1 MGVLIM
7 LTKKILNAVFEKVS
21 GQKFEI
27 EYWDGQSKIF
37 NQNLQSESGFKI
49 IFSEKL
55 SLNEIRKSPQLKLAE
70 AYMEGRI
77 NFEGD
82 IKKLIETAGQ
92 NVFELKKEI
101 KKYEVDKILDFQTS
115 DSPAEEEEG
124 VRKHYDIGNDFF
136 KLWQDDTM
144 TYSCAYFKNEDDD
157 LKKAQ
162 LQKIDHVLKKLNLKA
177 GERLLDIGCGW
188 GSLALRAAEKYQV
201 DVMGITL
208 SREQEIEAKKRAA
221 EAGLADKI
229 EIRRQDYRDL
239 AEEDLQ
245 FDKIVSVGM
254 FEHVGKENIPLYF
267 KAVDKLLK
275 NRGLSLLHTITHLK
289 EKPVHPW
296 LQKYIFPWGYIPS
309 LREIVWELPE
319 KNFHLLD
326 AEDIGY
332 HYSLTAER
340 WLDNYEK
347 VSEQVKE
354 KFDDQFYRMW
364 RTFLMGVVFTFRYAS
379 NSVHQ
384 VLFSKGKNTELP
396 LSRDYIYQE
405 E

>member
-1 MGVLIM
+1 M
-7 LTKKILNAVFEKVS
+7 LTKKILDAIFKRIAGE
-21 GQKFEI
+21 KFEI
-27 EYWDGQSKIF
+27 EYWDGESKVF
-37 NQNLQSESGFKI
+37 NPQLKSETAFKI

-70 AYMEGRI
+70 AYMEEKI

-82 IKKLIETAGQ
+82 IKALIETAGK
-92 NVFELKKEI
+92 NIFELMEEI
-101 KKYEVDKILDFQTS
+101 EKYKIDQVVDFQTAE
-115 DSPAEEEEG
+115 SPAEEEEG
-124 VRKHYDIGNDFF
+124 VRKHYDLGNDFF
-136 KLWQDDTM
+136 KLWQDETM
-144 TYSCAYFKNEDDD
+144 TYSCAYFKDEGDD

-162 LQKIDHVLKKLNLKA
+162 LQKIDHVLKKLNLEP

-188 GSLALRAAEKYQV
+188 GSLALRAAKKYGV
-201 DVMGITL
+201 EVMGITL
-208 SREQEIEAKKRAA
+208 SKEQEIEAKRRAA

-239 AEEDLQ
+239 ASEKEE
-245 FDKIVSVGM
+245 FDKILSVGM

-267 KAVDKLLK
+267 EAVDKMLK

-289 EKPVHPW
+289 EQPVHPW

-319 KNFHLLD
+319 QNFHLLD

-347 VSEQVKE
+347 VSDQVKE
-354 KFDDQFYRMW
+354 KFDEKFYRMW

-379 NSVHQ
+379 TSVHQ
-384 VLFSKGKNTELP
+384 ILFSKGKNTELP
-396 LSRDYIYQE
+396 LSRDYIYRQN
-405 E
+405 

>member
-1 MGVLIM
+1 M
-7 LTKKILNAVFEKVS
+7 LTKKILDTIFKRIAGE
-21 GQKFEI
+21 KFEI
-27 EYWDGQSKIF
+27 EYWDGESKVF
-37 NQNLQSESGFKI
+37 NPQLKSETAFKI

-70 AYMEGRI
+70 AYMEEKI

-82 IKKLIETAGQ
+82 IKALIETAGK
-92 NVFELKKEI
+92 NIFELMEEI
-101 KKYEVDKILDFQTS
+101 EKYKIDQVVDFQTAE
-115 DSPAEEEEG
+115 SPAEEEEG
-124 VRKHYDIGNDFF
+124 VRKHYDLGNDFF
-136 KLWQDDTM
+136 KLWQDETM
-144 TYSCAYFKNEDDD
+144 TYSCAYFKDEGDD

-162 LQKIDHVLKKLNLKA
+162 LQKIDHVLKKLNLEP

-188 GSLALRAAEKYQV
+188 GSLALRAAKKYGV
-201 DVMGITL
+201 EVMGITL
-208 SREQEIEAKKRAA
+208 SKEQEIEAKRRAA

-239 AEEDLQ
+239 ASENEE
-245 FDKIVSVGM
+245 FDKILSVGM

-267 KAVDKLLK
+267 EAVDKMLK

-289 EKPVHPW
+289 EQPVHPW

-319 KNFHLLD
+319 QNFHLLD

-347 VSEQVKE
+347 VSDQVKE
-354 KFDDQFYRMW
+354 KFDEKFYRMW

-379 NSVHQ
+379 TSVHQ
-384 VLFSKGKNTELP
+384 ILFSKGKNTELP
-396 LSRDYIYQE
+396 LSRDYIYRQN
-405 E
+405 

>member
-1 MGVLIM
+1 M
-7 LTKKILNAVFEKVS
+7 LTKKILDAVFKRID

-27 EYWDGQSKIF
+27 EYWDGETKVF
-37 NQNLQSESGFKI
+37 NQQLQQEPAFKI
-49 IFSEKL
+49 IFEEKL
-55 SLNEIRKSPQLKLAE
+55 SLNEIRKSPQVKMGE
-70 AYMEGRI
+70 AYMDGKI
-77 NFEGD
+77 NFEGS
-82 IKKLIETAGQ
+82 IKKLIETAGE
-92 NVFELKKEI
+92 NVFELKEEVE
-101 KKYEVDKILDFQTS
+101 KYKIDQVLDFQTS
-115 DSPAEEEEG
+115 ESPAEEEKG
-124 VRKHYDIGNDFF
+124 VREHYDIGNDFF
-136 KLWQDDTM
+136 KLWQDETM

-157 LKKAQ
+157 LKAAQ
-162 LQKIDHVLKKLNLKA
+162 LQKIDHILKKLNLKE

-188 GSLALRAAEKYQV
+188 GSLTLRAAEKYGV

-208 SREQEIEAKKRAA
+208 SKEQEIEAKRRAA
-221 EAGLADKI
+221 ESDLADKI

-239 AEEDLQ
+239 AEEDEQ

-254 FEHVGKENIPLYF
+254 FEHVGKENIPVYF
-267 KAVDKLLK
+267 ESVDKLLK
-275 NRGLSLLHTITHLK
+275 NKGLSLLHSITHLK
-289 EKPVHPW
+289 EQPAHPW

-319 KNFHLLD
+319 NNFHLLD

-347 VSEQVKE
+347 VSDQVKE
-354 KFDDQFYRMW
+354 KFDDHFYRMW

-379 NSVHQ
+379 TSVHQ

-396 LSRDYIYQE
+396 LTRDYIYQE
-405 E
+405 D

>member
-1 MGVLIM
+1 M
-7 LTKKILNAVFEKVS
+7 LTKKILDAVFKRIV

-27 EYWDGQSKIF
+27 EYWDGETKIF
-37 NQNLQSESGFKI
+37 NPELKSESAFKI
-49 IFSEKL
+49 IFAEKL
-55 SLNEIRKSPQLKLAE
+55 SLNKIRKSPQLKLAE
-70 AYMEGRI
+70 AYMDQKI

-82 IKKLIETAGQ
+82 IKKLIETAGE
-92 NVFELKKEI
+92 NVFELIDEI
-101 KKYEVDKILDFQTS
+101 EKYKIDKVIDFQTS

-124 VRKHYDIGNDFF
+124 VREHYDIGNDFF

-144 TYSCAYFKNEDDD
+144 TYSCAYFKNEDDE

-162 LQKIDHVLKKLNLKA
+162 LQKIDHILNKLNLKA
-177 GERLLDIGCGW
+177 GESLLDIGCGW
-188 GSLALRAAEKYQV
+188 GSLALRAAGKHGAE
-201 DVMGITL
+201 VMGITL
-208 SREQEIEAKKRAA
+208 SKEQEIEAKKRAA

-239 AEEDLQ
+239 AEGNKQ
-245 FDKIVSVGM
+245 FDKVVSVGM
-254 FEHVGKENIPLYF
+254 FEHVGKENIPIYF
-267 KAVDKLLK
+267 EAVDKLLK
-275 NRGLSLLHTITHLK
+275 NRGLSLLHSITHLT

-326 AEDIGY
+326 TEDIGY

-354 KFDDQFYRMW
+354 KFDEHFYRMW
-364 RTFLMGVVFTFRYAS
+364 RTFLMGAVFTFRYAS
-379 NSVHQ
+379 TSVHQ
-384 VLFSKGKNTELP
+384 VLFTKGKNTDRP
-396 LSRDYIYQE
+396 LTRDYIYQDH
-405 E
+405 

>member
-1 MGVLIM
+1 M
-7 LTKKILNAVFEKVS
+7 LTKKILDTIFKRIAGE
-21 GQKFEI
+21 KFEI
-27 EYWDGQSKIF
+27 EYWDGESKVF
-37 NQNLQSESGFKI
+37 NPQLKSETAFKI

-70 AYMEGRI
+70 AYMEEKI

-82 IKKLIETAGQ
+82 IKALIETAGK
-92 NVFELKKEI
+92 NIFELMEEI
-101 KKYEVDKILDFQTS
+101 EKYKIDQVVDFQTAE
-115 DSPAEEEEG
+115 SPAEEEEG
-124 VRKHYDIGNDFF
+124 VRKHYDLGNDFF
-136 KLWQDDTM
+136 KLWQDETM
-144 TYSCAYFKNEDDD
+144 TYSCAYFKDEGDD

-162 LQKIDHVLKKLNLKA
+162 LQKIDHVLKKLNLEP

-188 GSLALRAAEKYQV
+188 GSLALRAAKKYGV
-201 DVMGITL
+201 EVMGITL
-208 SREQEIEAKKRAA
+208 SKEQEIEAKRRAA

-239 AEEDLQ
+239 ASEKEE
-245 FDKIVSVGM
+245 FDKILSVGM

-267 KAVDKLLK
+267 EAVDKMLK

-289 EKPVHPW
+289 EQPVHPW

-319 KNFHLLD
+319 QNFHLLD

-347 VSEQVKE
+347 VSDQVKE
-354 KFDDQFYRMW
+354 KFDEKFYRMW

-379 NSVHQ
+379 TSVHQ
-384 VLFSKGKNTELP
+384 ILFSKGKNTELP
-396 LSRDYIYQE
+396 LSRDYIYRQN
-405 E
+405 

>member
-1 MGVLIM
+1 M
-7 LTKKILNAVFEKVS
+7 LTKKILDAVFKRVD

-27 EYWDGQSKIF
+27 EYWDGETKVF
-37 NQNLQSESGFKI
+37 NQQLQSEPAFKI

-55 SLNEIRKSPQLKLAE
+55 SLNEIRKSPQLKMAE
-70 AYMEGRI
+70 AYMDGKI
-77 NFEGD
+77 NFEGS
-82 IKKLIETAGQ
+82 IKKLIETAGD
-92 NVFELKKEI
+92 NVFELKE
-101 KKYEVDKILDFQTS
+101 EVEQYKIDQVLDFQTS
-115 DSPAEEEEG
+115 DSPAEEEAG

-144 TYSCAYFKNEDDD
+144 TYSCAYFRNEDDD
-157 LKKAQ
+157 LKDAQ
-162 LQKIDHVLKKLNLKA
+162 LQKIDHVLKKVNLKE

-188 GSLALRAAEKYQV
+188 GSLALRAAEKYGV

-208 SREQEIEAKKRAA
+208 SKEQEIEAKRRAA

-239 AEEDLQ
+239 AEENLQ

-254 FEHVGKENIPLYF
+254 FEHVGKDNIPIYF
-267 KAVDKLLK
+267 GAIDKLLK
-275 NRGLSLLHTITHLK
+275 NEGLSLVHSITHLK
-289 EKPVHPW
+289 EQPAHPW

-309 LREIVWELPE
+309 AREIIWELPE
-319 KNFHLLD
+319 NNFHLLD

-354 KFDDQFYRMW
+354 KFDEHFYRMW

-379 NSVHQ
+379 TSVHQ
-384 VLFSKGKNTELP
+384 ILFSKGKNTELP
-396 LSRDYIYQE
+396 LTRNYIYQDQ
-405 E
+405 

>member
-1 MGVLIM
+1 MGVLVM
-7 LTKKILNAVFEKVS
+7 LTKKILDSIFKRVDGET
-21 GQKFEI
+21 FEI
-27 EYWDGQSKIF
+27 EYWDGEAKVF
-37 NQNLQSESGFKI
+37 NSELESDSAFKL

-55 SLNEIRKSPQLKLAE
+55 SLNEIRKSPQLKMAE
-70 AYMEGRI
+70 AYMEGKI

-82 IKKLIETAGQ
+82 IKKLIETAGK
-92 NVFELKKEI
+92 NIFELKEGI
-101 KKYEVDKILDFQTS
+101 EKYKVDKILDFQTAA
-115 DSPAEEEEG
+115 SPAEEEKG

-136 KLWQDDTM
+136 KLWQDETM
-144 TYSCAYFKNEDDD
+144 TYSCAYFKSEDDE

-162 LQKIDHVLKKLNLKA
+162 LQKIDHILAKLDLQT

-188 GSLALRAAEKYQV
+188 GSLALRAAEKYGV
-201 DVMGITL
+201 KVMGITL
-208 SREQEIEAKKRAA
+208 SKEQEIEAKKRAA
-221 EAGLADKI
+221 QSGLADKI

-239 AEEDLQ
+239 AEENEQ

-267 KAVDKLLK
+267 EVIDKLLI
-275 NRGLSLLHTITHLK
+275 NRGLSLLHSITHLK
-289 EKPVHPW
+289 EQPTHPW

-319 KNFHLLD
+319 HNFHLLD

-340 WLDNYEK
+340 WLDNYEQ
-347 VSEQVKE
+347 VSEEVKE
-354 KFDDQFYRMW
+354 RFDENFYRMW
-364 RTFLMGVVFTFRYAS
+364 RTFLLGVVFTFRYAS
-379 NSVHQ
+379 TSVHQ

-396 LSRDYIYQE
+396 LTREYIYQND
-405 E
+405 

>member
-1 MGVLIM
+1 M
-7 LTKKILNAVFEKVS
+7 LTKKILNAVFKQIA

-27 EYWDGQSKIF
+27 EYWDGETKVF
-37 NQNLQSESGFKI
+37 NPGLESESAFKI
-49 IFSEKL
+49 IFAEKL
-55 SLNEIRKSPQLKLAE
+55 NLNEIRKNPQLKLAE
-70 AYMEGRI
+70 AYMEQKI

-92 NVFELKKEI
+92 NVFELMDEI
-101 KKYEVDKILDFQTS
+101 GKYKIDQPVDFQRA

-124 VRKHYDIGNDFF
+124 VREHYDIGNDFF
-136 KLWQDDTM
+136 KLWQDETM
-144 TYSCAYFKNEDDD
+144 TYSCAYFKSEDDE

-162 LQKIDHVLKKLNLKA
+162 LQKIDHVLNKLNLKT

-188 GSLALRAAEKYQV
+188 GSLSLRAAAKYNV
-201 DVMGITL
+201 EVLGITL
-208 SREQEIEAKKRAA
+208 SKEQEIEAKRRAA
-221 EAGLADKI
+221 EAGLDDKI

-239 AEEDLQ
+239 AEEDQQ

-267 KAVDKLLK
+267 EAVDKLLK

-289 EKPVHPW
+289 EKPAHPW

-319 KNFHLLD
+319 NNFHLLD

-340 WLDNYEK
+340 WLDNFEK
-347 VSEQVKE
+347 VDQQVKE
-354 KFDDQFYRMW
+354 KFDEHFYRMW

-379 NSVHQ
+379 TSVHQ
-384 VLFSKGKNTELP
+384 ILFSKGKKIEGP
-396 LSRDYIYQE
+396 LTRDYIYRQD
-405 E
+405 

>member
-1 MGVLIM
+1 M
-7 LTKKILNAVFEKVS
+7 LTKKILNAVFKRVA

-27 EYWDGQSKIF
+27 EYWDGETKVF
-37 NQNLQSESGFKI
+37 NQQLQSEPAFKI

-55 SLNEIRKSPQLKLAE
+55 SLNEIRKSPQLKMAE
-70 AYMEGRI
+70 AYMEGKI
-77 NFEGD
+77 NFEGS
-82 IKKLIETAGQ
+82 IKKLIETAGE
-92 NVFELKKEI
+92 NVFELKE
-101 KKYEVDKILDFQTS
+101 EVEQYKIDQVLDFQTS

-136 KLWQDDTM
+136 KLWQDETM
-144 TYSCAYFKNEDDD
+144 TYSCAYFKNKDDD
-157 LKKAQ
+157 LKDAQ
-162 LQKIDHVLKKLNLKA
+162 LQKIDHVLKKVNLKE

-188 GSLALRAAEKYQV
+188 GSLALRAAEKYGV

-208 SREQEIEAKKRAA
+208 SKEQEIEAKRRAA

-239 AEEDLQ
+239 AEEDGQ

-254 FEHVGKENIPLYF
+254 FEHVGKENIPVYF
-267 KAVDKLLK
+267 EAIDKLLK
-275 NRGLSLLHTITHLK
+275 NEGLSLVHSITHLK
-289 EKPVHPW
+289 EQPAHPW

-309 LREIVWELPE
+309 VREIIWELPE
-319 KNFHLLD
+319 NNFHLLD

-340 WLDNYEK
+340 WLDNFEK
-347 VSEQVKE
+347 VSDQVKE
-354 KFDDQFYRMW
+354 KFDEHFYRMW
-364 RTFLMGVVFTFRYAS
+364 RTFLMGAVFTFRYAS
-379 NSVHQ
+379 TSVHQ

-396 LSRDYIYQE
+396 LTRNYIYQE
-405 E
+405 D